1 MNKQKIPCDAKA
13 VQLSASE
20 ISAETTAENWNKEEA
35 LPLLESDRQQ
45 FMRCLEERLADFD
58 LRNKELETANIILQ
72 EQLVRERTLQK
83 VVLDEL
89 EESRE
94 THRGLSEAAFDSI
107 FFSEKGICIEQN
119 ETAEKVFGHTKE
131 EALGRYGTEWI
142 VPEDRKTVMD
152 NMLAGYLEPY
162 EVTALKKDG
171 STFPAL
177 LSGKMMFYKG
187 KNVRVTSLSDI
198 SARKIAEVE
207 LIKARQ
213 EAEQAN
219 HAKSEF
225 ISRMSHELRTPL
237 NSILGFAQ
245 LLDMD
250 ELTPVHKKRIY
261 YILNS
266 GRHLLNLI
274 NEVLDIAQIESGRIS
289 IFPET
294 IRLGSFIAEMAET
307 VKPLADQQQITLEVV
322 KPDSNELFVISDLM
336 KLNQIL
342 LNIISNAIKYNRPG
356 GSVVIK
362 TEILSNYMAGVDFC
376 RISVKDTGLGI
387 SPEDIQKLY
396 IPFER
401 IGAEKMEIEG
411 TGLGLALV
419 KKLTEA
425 MGINF
430 QLDSSVGEG
439 STFWFEMPLV
449 FCKKPDIEDH
459 SISELLAMQR
469 KHRSGTILYIED
481 NLSNIELVEEI
492 IRNHRPEIRLIRSL
506 FGKQAVE
513 FANIYA
519 PDLILLDLDLPDIH
533 GSEVF
538 INLQAEARLKKIP
551 VVIVSADAM
560 TRQIEKILK
569 AGARN
574 YLTKPLDIGAFL
586 RIVDEWI

>member
-1 MNKQKIPCDAKA
+1 MNKKKIPFAE
-13 VQLSASE
+13 SADLAADSKNMTE
-20 ISAETTAENWNKEEA
+20 SNCHEA
-35 LPLLESDRQQ
+35 GLPLSELDKLQ
-45 FMRCLEERLADFD
+45 FIRCLEERQADLE
-58 LRNKELETANIILQ
+58 LRNKELETANLILQ
-72 EQLVRERTLQK
+72 DQLVRERAMQK
-83 VVLDEL
+83 NVLDEL

-119 ETAEKVFGHTKE
+119 ETAEKIFGYTKE

-152 NMLAGYLEPY
+152 NMLAGYQEPY

-198 SARKIAEVE
+198 SARKIAETE

-213 EAEQAN
+213 EAEKAN

-237 NSILGFAQ
+237 NSVLGFAQ

-250 ELTPVHKKRIY
+250 ELIPIHKKRIH
-261 YILNS
+261 YILSS
-266 GRHLLNLI
+266 GKHLLNLI

-294 IRLGSFIAEMAET
+294 IHLSSFIADMAES
-307 VKPLADQQQITLEVV
+307 VKPLADQQHIRIEVV
-322 KPDSNELFVISDLM
+322 KPASNDLFVVSDLM

-342 LNIISNAIKYNRPG
+342 LNIINNAIKYNQSG

-362 TEILSNYMAGVDFC
+362 TEILTNYMAGVDYC
-376 RISVKDTGLGI
+376 RISVKDTGMGI

-401 IGAEKMEIEG
+401 IGAEKLEIEG

-430 QLDSSVGEG
+430 ELESTIGEG
-439 STFWFEMPLV
+439 STFWFEMPLI
-449 FCKKPDIEDH
+449 FCKPPEIATN
-459 SISELLAMQR
+459 SISEFFEARR

-492 IRNHRPEIRLIRSL
+492 IRNHRPEIRLVRSL

-513 FANIYA
+513 FASIYE

-538 INLQAEARLKKIP
+538 INLQAEASLKNIP

-574 YLTKPLDIGAFL
+574 YLTKPLDISAFL
-586 RIVDEWI
+586 HIVDEWI

>member
-1 MNKQKIPCDAKA
+1 MKKNQ
-13 VQLSASE
+13 
-20 ISAETTAENWNKEEA
+20 A
-35 LPLLESDRQQ
+35 LELES
-45 FMRCLEERLADFD
+45 
-58 LRNKELETANIILQ
+58 RNKELEAANLFLQ
-72 EQLVRERTLQK
+72 EQLVCERAIQK
-83 VVLDEL
+83 TVLDEL

-119 ETAEKVFGHTKE
+119 ETAEKVFGYTKE

-152 NMLAGYLEPY
+152 NMLAGYQEPY

-198 SARKIAEVE
+198 SARKAAEVE
-207 LIKARQ
+207 LIKARH
-213 EAEQAN
+213 EAEEAN

-250 ELTPVHKKRIY
+250 ELTPVHKKRIH

-266 GRHLLNLI
+266 GKHLLNLI

-294 IRLGSFIAEMAET
+294 IRLSTFIAEMAET
-307 VKPLADQQQITLEVV
+307 VKPLADKLHVRIEVI
-322 KPDSNELFVISDLM
+322 KPASNELFVISDLM

-342 LNIISNAIKYNRPG
+342 LNVLNNGIKYNRPG
-356 GSVVIK
+356 GSVEIK
-362 TEILSNYMAGVDFC
+362 TEILASYMAGVDFC
-376 RISVKDTGLGI
+376 RISVKDTGFGI

-396 IPFER
+396 IPFQR

-419 KKLTEA
+419 KKLSEA

-430 QLDSSVGEG
+430 ELESTIGEG

-449 FCKKPDIEDH
+449 FNKTNDIEVPT
-459 SISELLAMQR
+459 ISDFFEKRR

-492 IRNHRPEIRLIRSL
+492 IKNHRPEIRIIRSI

-533 GSEVF
+533 GSKVF
-538 INLQAEARLKKIP
+538 INLQAEASLKNIP

-560 TRQIEKILK
+560 TRQIESILK
-569 AGARN
+569 AGAKN
-574 YLTKPLDIGAFL
+574 YLTKPLDINAFL
-586 RIVDEWI
+586 QTIDEWI